1 MLYRKSWNGL
11 FIIIIMEAITKDN
24 HILGIFFMNGSVGIE
39 LNNDQRLTLFE
50 DNDYHVLQ
58 NVNVHKI

>member
-39 LNNDQRLTLFE
+39 LNND
-50 DNDYHVLQ
+50 
-58 NVNVHKI
+58 